1 MNIEGLGP
9 AIIEVLLEKG
19 LIKEIADLYYLHKEK
34 ETLVNIERMGK
45 KSVEN
50 LLASIEK
57 SKQNNIDRLI
67 FGFGIRHIGLRAAQ
81 LLSENFE
88 SLDALMNASA
98 EDIMAIPE
106 FGEKMA
112 KSVEQFFR
120 QKQNRDTVEKLK
132 AAGVNTVSFG
142 KKKIK
147 DNRFE
152 GKTFVLTGTLPSFTR
167 KEAEEIIK
175 SFGGKTSG
183 SVSKKTDYVLAGEDA
198 GSKLQKAK
206 ELGIEIIDEDKFRK
220 MIE

>member
-1 MNIEGLGP
+1 
-9 AIIEVLLEKG
+9 
-19 LIKEIADLYYLHKEK
+19 
-34 ETLVNIERMGK
+34 MGK